1 MTPFDEVEPISFKEF
16 MDTIR
21 RNTGIDLWMLKA
33 MEDWGHPKA
42 IPTEEWVRGRKP
54 IQVKCV
60 GPTANLKSLSV
71 ILKNISL
78 DEMSDWRGMSNWAT
92 VKIPYGWFVYVGI
105 ESLTGLV
112 RTLSIV
118 YVFRKGEVGDEPP
131 DDEENYYVLGN
142 GESLGWHLK
151 LQDIVWGE
159 EGESYP
165 LTSIAAKT
173 PKGEVYSVTTS
184 EGISLLG
191 NNVNSFFTIGMENWN
206 AQSPSSDL
214 LKQIFQHNHFSN
226 FLNWDM
232 NNPMDVKQ

>member
-1 MTPFDEVEPISFKEF
+1 
-16 MDTIR
+16 
-21 RNTGIDLWMLKA
+21 
-33 MEDWGHPKA
+33 
-42 IPTEEWVRGRKP
+42 
-54 IQVKCV
+54 
-60 GPTANLKSLSV
+60 
-71 ILKNISL
+71 
-78 DEMSDWRGMSNWAT
+78 MSDWRGMSNWAT

-131 DDEENYYVLGN
+131 DDEDNYYVLGN

-151 LQDIVWGE
+151 LKDILWGD
-159 EGESYP
+159 GVNFNS
-165 LTSIAAKT
+165 T
-173 PKGEVYSVTTS
+173 PKGEVFSVITS

-191 NNVNSFFTIGMENWN
+191 NNVNAFYNQTIGIENWN

>member
-1 MTPFDEVEPISFKEF
+1 MTPFNEVEPISFEEF
-16 MDTIR
+16 METIR
-21 RNTGIDLWMLKA
+21 RNTGIDLWTPKA
-33 MEDWGHPKA
+33 MADWGHPKA
-42 IPTEEWVRGRKP
+42 IPTEEWWRGRVLTP
-54 IQVKCV
+54 VECV

-78 DEMSDWRGMSNWAT
+78 DEMSDWKGVSNWAT

-105 ESLTGLV
+105 ENLTGLV

-118 YVFRKGEVGDEPP
+118 YVFRKGKKGDEPP
-131 DDEENYYVLGN
+131 DNEDNYYVLGN

-151 LQDIVWGE
+151 LKDIAWAISFKQQIVTE
-159 EGESYP
+159 
-165 LTSIAAKT
+165 
-173 PKGEVYSVTTS
+173 GEVYSVITS

-191 NNVNSFFTIGMENWN
+191 NNVNSFYDGRMENWN
-206 AQSPSSDL
+206 AHSPSSDL